1 MAGISTEAKVGIFVL
16 VGIVILAYM
25 TIRLGKFELGGP
37 EGYQVWALFDQA
49 TGLKKNAPVEMA
61 GIQIGEVTAI
71 MLDHGRARVVMRI
84 SKKVPLAADSA
95 AYIRT
100 RGVLG
105 DKYLAIE
112 PGSPQAPKLTDGQ
125 QITKARV
132 PTDLDQVM
140 ARIGEVADNIKD
152 ITAALKVSIAS
163 PESTQNISESL
174 ANLRELTAAL
184 KDSVA
189 SPESSRNIKQT
200 LANLRQ
206 LTATLNTV
214 MSDNQERL
222 NRIMVN
228 VDRFTGDLS
237 QLSAENKKALTET
250 IHNFQVASAQ
260 MTKTVQALTS
270 VVEKVDKGQ
279 GTIGALVNERRTVD
293 DLNAV
298 LASLKDV
305 AQKIEQGKGT
315 IGKLVND
322 DTTVTKIDEALT
334 SINDYLARAD
344 AWKVYVTY
352 HGDYMFK
359 QESLRS
365 ELNVRLQP
373 RADRFF
379 LIGLVDDPRGRRS
392 ETKQTQTITVD
403 GVTTT
408 ETRDTVT
415 WNVDDLTWNV
425 QFGKRFYDLTLRAG
439 VFSSTGG
446 LGADYYL
453 FDDALKLTMEAYRFR
468 ADERPHV
475 RFAADYSFWRYFFV
489 SAGVDD
495 IISEDG
501 ETTFFLGGGILFS
514 DDDLKFLLTKAPTTP

>member
-1 MAGISTEAKVGIFVL
+1 MAGVSTEAKVGIFVL
-16 VGIVILAYM
+16 MGIAILAYM

-37 EGYQVWALFDQA
+37 EGYQTWAVFDQA

-61 GIQIGEVTAI
+61 GIQIGQVSDI
-71 MLDHGRARVVMRI
+71 LLDNGKARVVMRV
-84 SKKVPLAADSA
+84 SQKVPLAADA
-95 AYIRT
+95 TAYIRT

-105 DKYLAIE
+105 DKYVAVE
-112 PGSPQAPKLTDGQ
+112 PGSPGAPKIKDGERLANA
-125 QITKARV
+125 KV

-152 ITAALKVSIAS
+152 ITAALKVSIGS
-163 PESTQNISESL
+163 PESTQNIRES
-174 ANLRELTAAL
+174 
-184 KDSVA
+184 
-189 SPESSRNIKQT
+189 

-206 LTATLNTV
+206 LTAALNKAVTGNE
-214 MSDNQERL
+214 DRL
-222 NRIMVN
+222 NRIMAN

-237 QLSAENKKALTET
+237 QLSGENKKALTET
-250 IHNFQVASAQ
+250 ISNFRLASAQ
-260 MTKTVQALTS
+260 MQTTVAALDS
-270 VVEKVDKGQ
+270 VVQKVDKGQ
-279 GTIGALVNERRTVD
+279 GSIGALVNERKTVD

-298 LASLKDV
+298 LASLRDV

-352 HGDYMFK
+352 RGDYMFK
-359 QESLRS
+359 QASLRS

-379 LIGLVDDPRGRRS
+379 LVGVVDDPRGRRS
-392 ETKQTQTITVD
+392 ESDQTQTITRG
-403 GVTTT
+403 GVTTV
-408 ETRDTVT
+408 EHRNTVT
-415 WNVDDLTWNV
+415 YNRDDITWNL

-439 VFSSTGG
+439 IFSSTGG
-446 LGADYYL
+446 LAADYYL
-453 FDDALKLTMEAYRFR
+453 FNDALKLTMEAYRFR
-468 ADERPHV
+468 TDARPNL

-489 SAGVDD
+489 TAGVDD
-495 IISEDG
+495 ILSQDG
-501 ETTFFLGGGILFS
+501 DTTFFLGGGILFI
-514 DDDLKFLLTKAPTTP
+514 DDDLKFLLTKAPVSP